1 MYLERNLGSSKSRL
15 HVLKNG
21 RCSVLVRCPAAA
33 IQRSSRRRPEMSLV
47 LYLTAPVS
55 R

>member
-1 MYLERNLGSSKSRL
+1 MYLEGNLGSSKSRL
-15 HVLKNG
+15 HVWNG
-21 RCSVLVRCPAAA
+21 RCSVLVRYPSTA

-47 LYLTAPVS
+47 LYLTARVS

>member
-15 HVLKNG
+15 LVWNG
-21 RCSVLVRCPAAA
+21 RCSVLVRCGSTAN
-33 IQRSSRRRPEMSLV
+33 QRSSRRRPEMSLL
-47 LYLTAPVS
+47 LYLTARVS